1 MKPSQFLTDT
11 LRASPHGE
19 VACRILAAAIKAVE
33 PGAAV
38 NRHMS
43 RSGSKLTIA
52 GKIYD
57 LDAYRRVLV
66 FGFGKASVPMCNA
79 AVNMLD
85 DRFSKGVAITKP
97 AATSDHPYL
106 EVFIAAHPVPDESG
120 VQAAKRILD
129 VLASTEADELVIF
142 LISGGG
148 SALLTAPA
156 KGILLDDVQA
166 TTEVLLASGADITAI
181 NTVRKHLSKV
191 KGGNLAQHALPAA
204 IVALIL
210 SDVVGDPLD
219 MIASGPTVP
228 DPSTYAQALEILK
241 DKEGI
246 PRSVREHL
254 RRGAKGEIPETPK
267 PGDPVFERVTN
278 VLIGNNYQAAQAAA
292 RQAGEEKFNPLL
304 LTTRLQGEART
315 IGPVLAAIGQQI
327 VASDEPVPRP
337 ACVIAGGETTV
348 TLSQNPG
355 LGGRNQEVALSA
367 VSELAGL
374 EDVLLITLATDG
386 DDGPSD
392 AAGAV
397 VSGETLGRAQA
408 LGLAPADFLAR
419 NDSYHFFEPLGD
431 LLRPGPT
438 ETNVNDLNFLF
449 VTRPSSP

>member
-1 MKPSQFLTDT
+1 MKPSQFLTET
-11 LRASPHGE
+11 LRTSPHGE
-19 VACRILAAAIKAVE
+19 AVCRVLAAAINAVE

-52 GKIYD
+52 GKTYD

-79 AVNMLD
+79 ATNMLG
-85 DRFSKGVAITKP
+85 DRFAKGIAITKTS
-97 AATSDHPYL
+97 ATNDHPHL
-106 EVFIAAHPVPDESG
+106 EVFTAAHPVPDESG
-120 VQAAKRILD
+120 VRAAKRILD
-129 VLASTEADELVIF
+129 VLASTAEDDLVIF

-156 KGILLDDVQA
+156 NGISLDDVQA
-166 TTEVLLASGADITAI
+166 TTEILLASGADITAI
-181 NTVRKHLSKV
+181 NTVRKHLSEV
-191 KGGNLAQHALPAA
+191 KGGNLARHAHPAET
-204 IVALIL
+204 IALIL
-210 SDVVGDPLD
+210 SDVIGDPLD

-228 DPSTYAQALEILK
+228 DPSTYAQALAILQ

-246 PRSVREHL
+246 PRPVSRHL
-254 RRGAKGEIPETPK
+254 RRGAEGKIPETPK
-267 PGDPVFERVTN
+267 PGDPIFERVSN
-278 VLIGNNYQAAQAAA
+278 VLIGNNHRAAQAAA
-292 RQAGEEKFNPLL
+292 RQAGEEGFNSLL

-315 IGPVLAAIGQQI
+315 IGPVLAAIGGQI

-348 TLSQNPG
+348 TLSHNPG

-367 VSELAGL
+367 VNNLAGL
-374 EDVLLITLATDG
+374 EDILLVTLATDG

-397 VSGETLGRAQA
+397 VSGETLRRAKA
-408 LGLAPADFLAR
+408 LALDPADFLAR
-419 NDSYHFFEPLGD
+419 NDSYDFFEPLGD

-438 ETNVNDLNFLF
+438 KTNVNDLNFLF
-449 VTRPSSP
+449 VFK